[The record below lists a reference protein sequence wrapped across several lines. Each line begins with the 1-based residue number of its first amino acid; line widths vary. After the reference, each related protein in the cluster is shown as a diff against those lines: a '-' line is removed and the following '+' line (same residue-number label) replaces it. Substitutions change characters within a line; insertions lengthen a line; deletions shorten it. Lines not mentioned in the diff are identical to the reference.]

1 MLSLGNQ
8 VKMVYLYFNLYKEN
22 ESGYYFKVDFM
33 SFFQLIRDLG
43 PLEWIL
49 NTPKHHRVHH
59 GKRMVILSNLTLFTS
74 NIA

>member
-1 MLSLGNQ
+1 MKL
-8 VKMVYLYFNLYKEN
+8 
-22 ESGYYFKVDFM
+22 YYFKVDFI

-59 GKRMVILSNLTLFTS
+59 GKRTVILSNLNAGYIKHCIRTERL
-74 NIA
+74 NE